1 MEKGNTKEQIL
12 AASLD
17 LFSVKGFEATSI
29 AQIADAVGLRKAS
42 LYSHF
47 ESKQDILDTLVDE
60 ITKEYEQHSIFVRA
74 DRSNPEFT
82 AQKRNKTLEEIITEI
97 KGQIRYIIHDPK
109 ISKVRKMLTIEQ
121 YQNGKLKSLQTK
133 RSYEDILKYNLGQI
147 RFLIQEGVLKD
158 EDPEIMAAQL
168 AWPISIWTNLCDR
181 EPEREAEAMEL
192 IDRHIRQ
199 FFRVYGKN

>member
-12 AASLD
+12 AVALD
-17 LFSVKGFEATSI
+17 LFSVNGFEATSI
-29 AQIADAVGLRKAS
+29 SQIADAVGLRKAS

-47 ESKQDILDTLVDE
+47 ENKQDILDTLVDQL
-60 ITKEYEQHSIFVRA
+60 TKEFDQHSIFTRVNW
-74 DRSNPEFT
+74 DDPEFT
-82 AQKRNKTLEEIITEI
+82 DQKRNRPLEAIIAEI

-121 YQNGKLKSLQTK
+121 FQNEKLKKIHSK
-133 RSYEDILKYNLGQI
+133 HSYEDILRFNHGQI
-147 RFLIQEGVLKD
+147 RFLIREGVLRD
-158 EDPEIMAAQL
+158 EDSEIMAAQL
-168 AWPISIWTNLCDR
+168 AWPISMWTALCDR

-199 FFRVYGKN
+199 FFRVYGK